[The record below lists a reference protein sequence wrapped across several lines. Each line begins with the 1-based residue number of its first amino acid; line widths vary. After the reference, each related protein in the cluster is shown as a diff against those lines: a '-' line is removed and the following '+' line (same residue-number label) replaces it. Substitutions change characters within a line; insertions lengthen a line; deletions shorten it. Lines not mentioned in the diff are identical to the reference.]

1 MYRLTAIAI
10 ALTLTGC
17 GFQTV
22 DTGHRGVETRF
33 GKVVS
38 ESLPEGLYFYN
49 PFTSDIIQMDTRVLR
64 WDDSSSAYTRDVQQ
78 AKIDFTVNYRLHQDK
93 AYLAYQDVGIDWANR
108 LMPQI
113 VLGAIKNEVG
123 QLNAVD
129 MIGKRSEMQAKIY
142 AAVHDALLTKHI
154 DLERLEIT
162 DINFDK
168 NFEKSVE
175 DKVIADQNAVA
186 EANRTKQVNELARQ
200 TVAKATAEAE
210 SMSIRAQAL
219 EQNAKLVEW
228 EAVQRWDGKLP
239 QYMLGD
245 SVPFINLTKAAQP

>member
-1 MYRLTAIAI
+1 MKNISVAFVTLF
-10 ALTLTGC
+10 LTGC

-22 DTGHRGVETRF
+22 DTGHRGVETQF

-38 ESLPEGLYFYN
+38 DSLPEGLYFYN
-49 PFTSDIIQMDTRVLR
+49 PFTSDIIQMDTRIQR
-64 WDDSSSAYTRDVQQ
+64 WDGETDAYTKDVQQ
-78 AKIDFTVNYRLHQDK
+78 AKIAFTVNYRLHQD
-93 AYLAYQDVGIDWANR
+93 AVHLTYQQVGVDWSER

-113 VLGAIKNEVG
+113 VLGAIKNESG

-129 MIGKRSEMQAKIY
+129 MIASRSMMQSKIY
-142 AAVHDALLTKHI
+142 SAVHEALLSKHI

-162 DINFDK
+162 NIVFDK

-175 DKVIADQNAVA
+175 DKVIADQNAIA
-186 EANRTKQVNELARQ
+186 EQNRTKQVNELAKQ

-210 SMSIRAQAL
+210 SMSIRARAL

-228 EAVQRWDGKLP
+228 EAVQKWNGTLP
-239 QYMLGD
+239 TMMLGD
-245 SVPFINLTKAAQP
+245 AVPFIQIKSGQ